1 MTTQTQTHDEER
13 WLPIPGFEGYEV
25 SDQGRVRSTLR
36 RKPHILHPGGSR
48 GYWMVGLRRDGQDHP
63 RSIHRLVAL
72 TFLGPCPEGME
83 VCHGD
88 GNPHNNTPQNLRYDT
103 REANADDVTLLRLNV
118 TRDQVREIR
127 EAMAQGG
134 HFLAPEMAQQLG
146 ISEHTLWRIAG
157 GHALASCPGP
167 IKTATTHAE
176 ERAARVRQAYREG
189 CSLAITAALHG
200 LTYSGV
206 SRLVNRNRL
215 PDAPDSIED
224 GPRQDDVAKYPWWLR
239 MSLEDLNARQF
250 GEASGHFVGTC
261 PICGGTLGLRVAH
274 WQKVYVTC
282 DNDCSVASILAEA
295 GLPQDAARADPM
307 EEDEYWDRVR
317 TLAGR
322 VALLR
327 GA

>member
-1 MTTQTQTHDEER
+1 MTTQTQTHNEEQ
-13 WLPIPGFEGYEV
+13 WLPILGFEAYEV
-25 SDQGRVRSTLR
+25 SNQGRVRSFKHEKVHVLA
-36 RKPHILHPGGSR
+36 PGGGRS
-48 GYWMVGLRRDGQDHP
+48 YPMVVLRRDGQGHP

-72 TFLGPCPEGME
+72 AFLGPCPEGLE
-83 VCHGD
+83 CCHCD

-103 REANADDVTLLRLNV
+103 RAANADDVTLLRLNL
-118 TRDQVREIR
+118 TREQVAEVRQ
-127 EAMAQGG
+127 AMVLGG
-134 HFLAPEMAQQLG
+134 RFLAPEMAQQLG

-157 GHALASCPGP
+157 GQSLASCPGP
-167 IKTATTHAE
+167 IKTATTYAE
-176 ERAARVRQAYREG
+176 ERAARVRQTYREG
-189 CSLAITAALHG
+189 CSLAITAAVHG

-215 PDAPDSIED
+215 PDAPDSIEA

-239 MSLEDLNARQF
+239 MVLEDLGARQF

-282 DNDCSVASILAEA
+282 DNDCDVASILAEA
-295 GLPQDAARADPM
+295 GLPQSAAQPDPM
-307 EEDEYWDRVR
+307 EADEYWDQIR